1 MRKRTTTTRNGNQGV
16 LERLSKERMGRS
28 APAGRKPAMGK
39 EKAKPKLGTFVGRS
53 GLEAR
58 AGALLK
64 ANGVGFGYESRRIPY
79 VLHKEYV
86 TDFELDRGI
95 IIETKGRFT
104 SEDRTKMRT
113 VLHDNPDLNLFMVFS
128 KPNNTLTK
136 RSKTTYGDWCDKQG
150 IPWLSI
156 EDFEKL
162 IKEHKENY
170 VDKLLER
177 KGRME
182 HEGNNRRRK
191 GSPARKR
198 D

>member
-1 MRKRTTTTRNGNQGV
+1 VGKKHPRHPDSKFRSKYETEVAANLSSQSFQYDYELTAFKYHDPIVKGVCLACGSKHVAQHRTYTPDFALKNATGNV
-16 LERLSKERMGRS
+16 
-28 APAGRKPAMGK
+28 A
-39 EKAKPKLGTFVGRS
+39 FV
-53 GLEAR
+53 
-58 AGALLK
+58 
-64 ANGVGFGYESRRIPY
+64 
-79 VLHKEYV
+79 
-86 TDFELDRGI
+86 
-95 IIETKGRFT
+95 IETKGLFT
-104 SEDRTKMRT
+104 AENRRTALLMKQQHPT
-113 VLHDNPDLNLFMVFS
+113 VDVRMLFMR
-128 KPNNTLTK
+128 NNKLHK
-136 RSKTTYGDWCDKQG
+136 SNPKTYGDWCDKQG